1 MEKVTD
7 MNGSTTPKLQCI
19 LETTLYV
26 DNMERSINF
35 YKNVM
40 QLESILQ
47 TTRLCA
53 FSVGGKSVLLIFQR
67 GSTLLPF
74 ETPGGII
81 PSHNGNGPLHMAFAI
96 THEELSAWEQRLNDH
111 RINILSQVKWPRGGT
126 SIYFRDPDEHLI
138 ELATPGLWS
147 IY

>member
-1 MEKVTD
+1 

-19 LETTLYV
+19 LETALYV

-40 QLESILQ
+40 QLEPILQ

-74 ETPGGII
+74 ETTGGII
-81 PSHNGNGPLHMAFAI
+81 PSHNGNGPLHN
-96 THEELSAWEQRLNDH
+96 LSFRFIYLKFSLLDWKDGK
-111 RINILSQVKWPRGGT
+111 LSQ
-126 SIYFRDPDEHLI
+126 
-138 ELATPGLWS
+138 
-147 IY
+147 